1 MYFFLQLTS
10 ATNVLTAPLLSAPVH
25 MVAQHFT
32 TDKLPS
38 SSGIVTL
45 PTLPRTANGNPIL
58 SAKPRQTQHITPLIP
73 GSIITSSK
81 GQLMIASASNPLMG
95 STAGS
100 VITTMS
106 GISLNSSIVTV
117 TPVIMTS
124 TAPLVS
130 LPANSAMTLNQV
142 TQGQV
147 LSTMM
152 QPNVKP
158 TLTANSK
165 TIVPAT
171 FLKPVNIATANP
183 TSFPVAMQPAS
194 ITPAAITLTPAP
206 TPPAISAPTPVT
218 TPIPTLTTS
227 NVPQKETEVDPKC
240 DPKSSEYDPI
250 QAMEWKDGIGTLP
263 GSPFKVSV

>member
-1 MYFFLQLTS
+1 
-10 ATNVLTAPLLSAPVH
+10 

-45 PTLPRTANGNPIL
+45 PTLPRTVNGNPVL
-58 SAKPRQTQHITPLIP
+58 SAKPRQTQHITPLLP

-81 GQLMIASASNPLMG
+81 GQLMIASASNPLIG
-95 STAGS
+95 SSAGS

-106 GISLNSSIVTV
+106 GISLNSNIVTV

-142 TQGQV
+142 TQGQM
-147 LSTMM
+147 LSTMI

-158 TLTANSK
+158 TLNANSK

-194 ITPAAITLTPAP
+194 LTQAAITLTPAP
-206 TPPAISAPTPVT
+206 TAPAVSVPTAVAAPVSVPV
-218 TPIPTLTTS
+218 PVPTSS
-227 NVPQKETEVDPKC
+227 NVPQKEVEVDPKC

>member
-1 MYFFLQLTS
+1 
-10 ATNVLTAPLLSAPVH
+10 

-38 SSGIVTL
+38 SSGIMTL
-45 PTLPRTANGNPIL
+45 PTLPRTANVNPLI

-73 GSIITSSK
+73 GSIITSTK
-81 GQLMIASASNPLMG
+81 GQLMIASANNPLIG
-95 STAGS
+95 SSTAS

-106 GISLNSSIVTV
+106 GIPLNSSIVTV

-124 TAPLVS
+124 SAPLVS

-158 TLTANSK
+158 TLTANNK

-183 TSFPVAMQPAS
+183 TPFPVAMQSAS
-194 ITPAAITLTPAP
+194 LASAAITITPAP
-206 TPPAISAPTPVT
+206 TPASVPATIPLSA
-218 TPIPTLTTS
+218 TS
-227 NVPQKETEVDPKC
+227 PSKEFDVDPKL
-240 DPKSSEYDPI
+240 DPKSTEYDPI
-250 QAMEWKDGIGTLP
+250 HAMEWKDGIGTLP
-263 GSPFKVSV
+263 GNPFKVSRFFSIPYAHVH

>member
-1 MYFFLQLTS
+1 
-10 ATNVLTAPLLSAPVH
+10 

-58 SAKPRQTQHITPLIP
+58 TAKPRQAQHLTPLIP

-81 GQLMIASASNPLMG
+81 GQLMIASASNPLIG
-95 STAGS
+95 SSAGS

-106 GISLNSSIVTV
+106 GIPLNSSIVTV

-142 TQGQV
+142 SQGQV
-147 LSTMM
+147 LSTMI

-158 TLTANSK
+158 TFTANSK

-206 TPPAISAPTPVT
+206 TPPVVSAPPPVLA
-218 TPIPTLTTS
+218 PVPTLTPS
-227 NVPQKETEVDPKC
+227 SIPQKEAEVDPKC